1 MPAGRPS
8 DYTEDKAQQLCAY
21 LCTGM
26 SLRTACKQKDMPDPK
41 TVYKWMA
48 DNPEFLQQYAR
59 AKEESADALV
69 EEMLDIADDQEED
82 AASRR
87 VRIDTRKWIASKLK
101 AKKYGDK
108 LALEGGDKPI
118 EVDHKWE
125 VLPVASGRSKPKD

>member
-8 DYTEDKAQQLCAY
+8 EYTDERGIELCAY
-21 LCTGM
+21 LAMGQ
-26 SLRTACKQKDMPDPK
+26 SLRTACSHEGMPSIQ

-48 DNPEFLQQYAR
+48 DYPEFLERYAR
-59 AKEESADALV
+59 AKEEAADAMV

-108 LALEGGDKPI
+108 LTHEGGDKPI
-118 EVDHKWE
+118 DVNHKWE